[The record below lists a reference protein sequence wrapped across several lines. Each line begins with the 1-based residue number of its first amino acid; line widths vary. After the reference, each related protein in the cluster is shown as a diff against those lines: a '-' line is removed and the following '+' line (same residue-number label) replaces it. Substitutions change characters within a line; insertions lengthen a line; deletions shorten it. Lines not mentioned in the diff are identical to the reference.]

1 MADSQPPHSRRDG
14 GSQPEDDTRRS
25 PAPKATAE
33 KTAAAAGAAT
43 RRAGAA
49 LHRLNVY
56 SQGEYPHNIH
66 PALVPGIGIDEQRR
80 RYSLDRIVFALAGLL
95 TVAFVIWGVTSPES
109 VAEVAGTSF
118 TWTMENLGWL
128 FNVVAIVVLIF
139 LLCLAFSKY
148 GRIPLGKDGEKPEFS
163 TFSWTAM
170 LFAAGIG
177 IGVLFFGPSEPLTY
191 FHSPA
196 PLTNQA
202 ETIEALH
209 GAMAQT
215 YYHWGVHAWAMYALV
230 GGAVAYA
237 AYRRG
242 RVPLMSSI
250 FRNLFG
256 QSQTDGFA
264 GKLID
269 IFAIIATLFGTAASL
284 GIAAMQIGQGW
295 TIVSGNEVTNTLLI
309 LIIGILT
316 VGFVLSAVSGVAR
329 GIRYLSN
336 INIVLTIGIISLVF
350 LLGPTLF
357 LLNLVPSSF
366 VEYFGSLFELMGR
379 SASWGTETMD
389 FQSAWT
395 VFYWAWWISWSPFV
409 GVFIARISRGRTIRQ
424 FILGVI
430 LIPSSLLFV
439 AYGIMGGTSIW
450 MYREGLEGF
459 SDEMPAAEVLFTII
473 DHLPYVEWLP
483 AVIMVVLAIF
493 FITSADSASVV
504 MGIFS
509 TRGDLNPRKSVVVF
523 WGLVMTGV
531 AVVMLLTGGDTA
543 LQGLQSLVTVTAV
556 PFAVIMLLIMVAW
569 LRDVRTDPRALRTKY
584 AEKALRDAVIDGVDR
599 YGDDFTLQVAP
610 TEPGLG
616 AGAGVDSEDDMYT
629 EWYQR
634 TDENGD
640 PIGYDFTTG
649 QWEDGWTPEE
659 DEDWHGDMENY
670 SPATSLATSSIPVVP
685 ADAEAEGEH
694 GGRRPGEGDG
704 GTAGGAPRRSSPR
717 RTPLPDADPGAARHP
732 VGSSSRCIALIH
744 AATSR
749 NSPPEGPP
757 QAEMVRLPN
766 HHLLTRLA
774 RSARSSRRKAPGPR
788 GRRKGIAMSEP
799 STVTPTRRSR
809 RSRSA
814 GDRPGFLVRALR
826 VVERIGNLLP
836 HPFWLFIILAVVV
849 VVLSAILEALGVGA
863 ENPADGEQIAV
874 QSLLTPEGFQRMVT
888 DAVENFVTFPP
899 LGLIITVMLGVAV
912 AEGSGL
918 ISAAIRVVVSRVS
931 RRWLTFTVALAG
943 VTGSVASDAIYVILI
958 PLAAAAFKASG
969 RSAVLGAVVA
979 FGSASA
985 GYNASLLITA
995 SDPLLAGISTSAAQL
1010 IDPDH
1015 VVSPVAN
1022 YFFSAASAVVLALV
1036 VTLVTELLLVR
1047 MTERMKH
1054 EEDATGGAATA
1065 VLAAGRDLDDGGRG
1079 EAITDEVSLLTYTR
1093 REVAALRASL
1103 LALAGFLAVYFSL
1116 LLLPGSPFQ
1125 AESGDVLD
1133 SPLLTDIAVPIA
1145 LAFLA
1150 VGITYG
1156 VAAGTITRPRDIPE
1170 LMGRSIKE
1178 LSGVVVLFF
1187 AAAQFIAYFSWS
1199 NIGMVLAIEGAH
1211 LLERLDL
1218 PVVVM
1223 FAGVVLLV
1231 ALFNLTITS
1240 GSAQYTLM
1248 APVLVPMLMLVGT
1261 SPEVTQMLFRIG
1273 DSPTNII
1280 SPMSPY
1286 FALVLGYLQRY
1297 YPKAGIGTLVS
1308 LTLPVSVALL
1318 CAWFLFFVLWW
1329 ALGIPLGPGVPVR

>member
-14 GSQPEDDTRRS
+14 GSQPDDDTRSS

-80 RYSLDRIVFALAGLL
+80 RYSVDRVVFLIAGLL
-95 TVAFVIWGVTSPES
+95 TVAFVIWGVSSPS
-109 VAEVAGTSF
+109 HVAEVAGNTF
-118 TWTMENLGWL
+118 GWTMENLGWL

-196 PLTNQA
+196 PLTHAA
-202 ETIEALH
+202 ETTEALH
-209 GAMAQT
+209 AAMAQT
-215 YYHWGVHAWAMYALV
+215 YFHWGVHAWAMYALV

-256 QSQTDGFA
+256 QSQTEGLA

-295 TIVSGNEVTNTLLI
+295 TIVSGAEVTNTLLI
-309 LIIGILT
+309 IIIALLT

-350 LLGPTLF
+350 FLGPTLF

-366 VEYFGSLFELMGR
+366 VEYFGSLFEMMGR
-379 SASWGTETMD
+379 SASWGQETMD

-459 SDEMPAAEVLFTII
+459 NDEMPAAEVLFTII

-556 PFAVIMLLIMVAW
+556 PFAVIMLLIMIAW

-640 PIGYDFTTG
+640 PVGYDFTTG
-649 QWEDGWTPEE
+649 TWEDGWTPEE

-670 SPATSLATSSIPVVP
+670 SPATSLATSSIPVVS
-685 ADAEAEGEH
+685 AEAASDGPEAASEDQGP
-694 GGRRPGEGDG
+694 GGSEGDG
-704 GTAGGAPRRSSPR
+704 G
-717 RTPLPDADPGAARHP
+717 
-732 VGSSSRCIALIH
+732 
-744 AATSR
+744 
-749 NSPPEGPP
+749 
-757 QAEMVRLPN
+757 
-766 HHLLTRLA
+766 
-774 RSARSSRRKAPGPR
+774 
-788 GRRKGIAMSEP
+788 
-799 STVTPTRRSR
+799 
-809 RSRSA
+809 SA
-814 GDRPGFLVRALR
+814 GS
-826 VVERIGNLLP
+826 E
-836 HPFWLFIILAVVV
+836 
-849 VVLSAILEALGVGA
+849 
-863 ENPADGEQIAV
+863 
-874 QSLLTPEGFQRMVT
+874 
-888 DAVENFVTFPP
+888 AVEP
-899 LGLIITVMLGVAV
+899 
-912 AEGSGL
+912 
-918 ISAAIRVVVSRVS
+918 
-931 RRWLTFTVALAG
+931 
-943 VTGSVASDAIYVILI
+943 
-958 PLAAAAFKASG
+958 
-969 RSAVLGAVVA
+969 
-979 FGSASA
+979 
-985 GYNASLLITA
+985 
-995 SDPLLAGISTSAAQL
+995 
-1010 IDPDH
+1010 
-1015 VVSPVAN
+1015 
-1022 YFFSAASAVVLALV
+1022 
-1036 VTLVTELLLVR
+1036 
-1047 MTERMKH
+1047 
-1054 EEDATGGAATA
+1054 EED
-1065 VLAAGRDLDDGGRG
+1065 
-1079 EAITDEVSLLTYTR
+1079 
-1093 REVAALRASL
+1093 
-1103 LALAGFLAVYFSL
+1103 
-1116 LLLPGSPFQ
+1116 P
-1125 AESGDVLD
+1125 
-1133 SPLLTDIAVPIA
+1133 
-1145 LAFLA
+1145 
-1150 VGITYG
+1150 
-1156 VAAGTITRPRDIPE
+1156 
-1170 LMGRSIKE
+1170 
-1178 LSGVVVLFF
+1178 
-1187 AAAQFIAYFSWS
+1187 
-1199 NIGMVLAIEGAH
+1199 
-1211 LLERLDL
+1211 
-1218 PVVVM
+1218 
-1223 FAGVVLLV
+1223 
-1231 ALFNLTITS
+1231 
-1240 GSAQYTLM
+1240 
-1248 APVLVPMLMLVGT
+1248 AP
-1261 SPEVTQMLFRIG
+1261 
-1273 DSPTNII
+1273 
-1280 SPMSPY
+1280 
-1286 FALVLGYLQRY
+1286 QR
-1297 YPKAGIGTLVS
+1297 
-1308 LTLPVSVALL
+1308 
-1318 CAWFLFFVLWW
+1318 
-1329 ALGIPLGPGVPVR
+1329 